1 MPFTPSHLDDI
12 DDADGLSEKELK
24 FGYWFTTH
32 RVKIYQGLLIALV
45 VFDVLLGG
53 YNLFR
58 WGEYATVGFWADQ
71 RLRQEIARPL
81 INYSLLKEHFSAKPM
96 SVTAN
101 YFFPGAVKADAAAI
115 MKNPNIDF
123 LVLFDYRF
131 MVGGTPTPWRQGF
144 LLPGEEKPIV
154 EFGIANGALANG
166 ATLDLQNLSWQ
177 RISNHKVE
185 DLPIF
190 IAERLNF
197 VTAEVK
203 TESGAL
209 ANEDRLS
216 FDFTN
221 QSNFNYYQARFLIL
235 LDSNGTLSGIEQV
248 VFDQLLAGEK
258 KKVELAIFNNRSAI
272 TSVSVRPDI
281 NIFDAKSYIK

>member
-1 MPFTPSHLDDI
+1 MSFSPSQLDDI
-12 DDADGLSEKELK
+12 DDMDNLSEKELK

-32 RVKIYQGLLIALV
+32 RVKIYQGLLIALI

-71 RLRQEIARPL
+71 RLTREIARPL

-96 SVTAN
+96 SVAAN
-101 YFFPGAVKADAAAI
+101 YFFPGAIKADAAA
-115 MKNPNIDF
+115 MVKNSNVDF
-123 LVLFDYRF
+123 LVEFDYRF
-131 MVGGTPTPWRQGF
+131 LVSNAPTPWRKGF

-154 EFGIANGALANG
+154 EFGIENGALANG
-166 ATLDLQNLSWQ
+166 AVLDLQNLSWQ
-177 RISNHKVE
+177 RISNHKVK
-185 DLPIF
+185 DLAGF
-190 IAERLNF
+190 MAERLNF
-197 VTAEVK
+197 TTAEVK

-209 ANEDRLS
+209 ANQDILS
-216 FDFTN
+216 FDIGN

-235 LDSNGTLSGIEQV
+235 LDSNGSLSGIEQV
-248 VFDQLLAGEK
+248 VFDGFLAGEK
-258 KKVELAIFNNRSAI
+258 KQVQMFLSSSYSAI

-281 NIFDAKSYIK
+281 NIFDAKAYIQ